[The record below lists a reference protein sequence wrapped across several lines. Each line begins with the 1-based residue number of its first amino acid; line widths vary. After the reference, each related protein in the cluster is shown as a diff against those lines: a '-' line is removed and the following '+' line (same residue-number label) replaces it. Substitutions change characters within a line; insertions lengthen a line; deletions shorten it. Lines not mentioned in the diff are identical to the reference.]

1 MRLIDLSLGQL
12 AEPLPQ
18 AARLALAGSGGAEY
32 APVAGSACL
41 RSAVAAHYVRR
52 GLETAT
58 ASGITVSA
66 GGRHGLLAAIAAV
79 AAGGEVLVPRPH
91 WSHYPKVV
99 AFAGA
104 HPVPVDGDPA
114 DGWLTRPAL
123 LNARCTA
130 RTRALIVNSPVNPT
144 GSVYD
149 AHALAEISGW
159 AARREIHLIVDDSY
173 WAFSNDGHLP
183 PAGELATV
191 VGSATKTHAMA
202 GLRVGWVWSHDTLL
216 ARIRDFVEHTTGPAS
231 APGQAAVAAVLDDDA
246 AVATRADRLRA
257 LRDYSIQ
264 LFGAVPL
271 LRAVPPAGGIY
282 LCLDASAALRDGAY
296 GSADDHELCARL
308 AEVAGV
314 RLRAGSTFGLDG
326 HLRLCV
332 AAPREVLRAA
342 AERLTRFF
350 SAARR
355 PVAASAGPVLAG
367 GAPCQ

>member
-1 MRLIDLSLGQL
+1 
-12 AEPLPQ
+12 
-18 AARLALAGSGGAEY
+18 
-32 APVAGSACL
+32 
-41 RSAVAAHYVRR
+41 
-52 GLETAT
+52 
-58 ASGITVSA
+58 
-66 GGRHGLLAAIAAV
+66 
-79 AAGGEVLVPRPH
+79 
-91 WSHYPKVV
+91 
-99 AFAGA
+99 
-104 HPVPVDGDPA
+104 
-114 DGWLTRPAL
+114 
-123 LNARCTA
+123 
-130 RTRALIVNSPVNPT
+130 
-144 GSVYD
+144 
-149 AHALAEISGW
+149 
-159 AARREIHLIVDDSY
+159 
-173 WAFSNDGHLP
+173 
-183 PAGELATV
+183 
-191 VGSATKTHAMA
+191 
-202 GLRVGWVWSHDTLL
+202 
-216 ARIRDFVEHTTGPAS
+216 
-231 APGQAAVAAVLDDDA
+231 VAAVLDDDA